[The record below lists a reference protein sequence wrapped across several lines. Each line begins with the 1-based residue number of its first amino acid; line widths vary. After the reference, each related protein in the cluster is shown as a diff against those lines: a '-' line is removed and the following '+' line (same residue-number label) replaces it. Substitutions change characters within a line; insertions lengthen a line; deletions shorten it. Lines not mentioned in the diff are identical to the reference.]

1 MIIIDGQA
9 KIVTAALVHCQID
22 TPYYS
27 GSLEIM
33 LLRSLICDLDLGN
46 IDGVVEIQDQRDVKL
61 RRNTFEGFVCA

>member
-9 KIVTAALVHCQID
+9 KIALAALVHCQID

-33 LLRSLICDLDLGN
+33 LLSSLICDLDLGN
-46 IDGVVEIQDQRDVKL
+46 IDGVSDIPYQRDVKP
-61 RRNTFEGFVCA
+61 RRNTFGGFMCA